1 MCSPAHSAS
10 NGASMENYTEER
22 ITIPFGEKYLE
33 AMLSLPRDYSG
44 VRYGVILTHGAGGD
58 MNFSQLVSLANYLAS
73 HGLLCLRFTCKGL
86 NLVYRT
92 KAYSTVLTYLKSKE
106 EYKVAGAFLAGR
118 SMGSRAAAFL
128 VKTACEQDDSFIQ
141 GLICLSYPLHPPK
154 AKSKLRDEDLL
165 LITKPALF
173 ISGSADEMCDK
184 TLMTNVIHKIKAPVK
199 IHWVEN
205 ANHGLTAKGKSLE
218 DVLPEINEQTL
229 LWIQKMLKP

>member
-1 MCSPAHSAS
+1 M
-10 NGASMENYTEER
+10 GDYTEEKM
-22 ITIPFGEKYLE
+22 TIPFGEKHLD
-33 AMLSLPRDYSG
+33 AMLSLPRDHSG
-44 VRYGVILTHGAGGD
+44 VRYGLILTHGTGGD
-58 MNFSQLVSLANYLAS
+58 MNFPQLVSLANYLAS

-92 KAYSTVLTYLKSKE
+92 KAYSTALTYMKSNE
-106 EYKVAGAFLAGR
+106 EYKVAGVFLAGR
-118 SMGSRAAAFL
+118 SMGSRAAASIMR
-128 VKTACEQDDSFIQ
+128 TACEQEDSFIQ

-184 TLMTNVIHKIKAPVK
+184 TLMTNVVGKMKAPVQ

-205 ANHGLTAKGKSLE
+205 ANHGLTAKGKTLK
-218 DVLPEINEQTL
+218 DVLPEMNEKTF
-229 LWIQKMLKP
+229 LWIQQIVKLHAV

>member
-1 MCSPAHSAS
+1 MCEDRGSYRRICES
-10 NGASMENYTEER
+10 
-22 ITIPFGEKYLE
+22 ITIPFGDKYLD
-33 AMLSLPRDYSG
+33 AILSLPRDCRG

-58 MNFSQLVSLANYLAS
+58 MNFSHLVSLASYLAS

-86 NLVYRT
+86 NLVLRT
-92 KAYSTVLTYLKSKE
+92 KAYNAVLTYVKSNE
-106 EYKVAGAFLAGR
+106 EYRVAGAFLAGR
-118 SMGSRAAAFL
+118 SMGSRAATSL
-128 VKTACEQDDSFIQ
+128 MRTASEQDDSFIQ

-184 TLMTNVIHKIKAPVK
+184 TLMTNLVRKIKAPVK

-205 ANHGLTAKGKSLE
+205 ANHGLTAKGKTLE
-218 DVLPEINEQTL
+218 DVLSEVNQETLVWIQQTL
-229 LWIQKMLKP
+229 KSETA

>member
-1 MCSPAHSAS
+1 MGS
-10 NGASMENYTEER
+10 YTEEK
-22 ITIPFGEKYLE
+22 ITIPFGEKYLD
-33 AMLSLPRDYSG
+33 AVLCLPRNYSG

-58 MNFSQLVSLANYLAS
+58 MNFPQLVSLANYLAS

-92 KAYSTVLTYLKSKE
+92 KAYSAVLNYLKSDE
-106 EYKVAGAFLAGR
+106 EYKVAGVFLAGR
-118 SMGSRAAAFL
+118 SMGSRAAASL
-128 VKTACEQDDSFIQ
+128 VRTACEQDDSFIQ

-165 LITKPALF
+165 MITKPALF

-184 TLMTNVIHKIKAPVK
+184 TLMTNVIRKIKAPVK

-205 ANHGLTAKGKSLE
+205 ANHGLTVKGKSLE
-218 DVLPEINEQTL
+218 DVLPEINEQTF
-229 LWIQKMLKP
+229 LWIDQMLKL